1 MLGERNH
8 SSVYARSLVLTV
20 PNLLLLCLVKI
31 RAPHTCFCIF
41 CLSFLSLKSELWAG
55 AASWS
60 MLHSLPYCMRLGIS
74 RRLAAWAARAGD
86 AGALPGLLPE
96 SWQYVSKLIISHK
109 KSDFRIIIL
118 WPPNKTFNC
127 KLHLFLNIQPKLSL
141 KLILRFSQ
149 LWTTQ
154 LSSEEII
161 KIERISCH
169 TWI

>member
-1 MLGERNH
+1 
-8 SSVYARSLVLTV
+8 
-20 PNLLLLCLVKI
+20 
-31 RAPHTCFCIF
+31 
-41 CLSFLSLKSELWAG
+41 
-55 AASWS
+55 

-149 LWTTQ
+149 ATLNHTGATHRATIVVSVRGDNKNWKDFVSHLYIMDQHFSRITHPDLDIPQNLDNLIQTGRACNEKYNEIDDLW
-154 LSSEEII
+154 
-161 KIERISCH
+161 ER
-169 TWI
+169 